1 MRRIKKFCCTT
12 LILGLMLPQVI
23 VGQGSTSE
31 AATGTWKQ
39 DSKGWWYSYTD
50 GSYAK
55 NQWLFIGK
63 SWYYFGKNGYMV
75 TGWKL
80 IDKKWYYFNKGGA
93 MQTGWK
99 LIDKKWYYFSGGGAM
114 QTGWKKLSGIWYYFA
129 GGAMATGWKQI
140 SGDWY
145 FFDKDGAMFTGWKKA
160 SGKWYYLG
168 SDGIMVT
175 GFQKISD
182 SWYYFETSGEMVAS
196 SSIEQA
202 GTTYHFGSNG
212 KMTGKDHSIK
222 SLVEISEAEYGDTIL
237 LGKYEQDYVSSGKED
252 IEWIVLDK
260 KEDGSLFVM
269 SKYGLD
275 MQPYHSEDAE
285 VTWETCSLRKWL
297 NNDFYNAAFTKAEKE
312 KIQTTTVE
320 SYSSYGYGYEDD
332 PEWREEFFVCETK
345 DKVFLPSY
353 SEAVMT
359 PRDPES
365 AGQGINLT
373 ITNCKPTAFAVS
385 RGAYVID
392 DAGIESLLR
401 EYGESYRQEFEGTID
416 GNCGW
421 WLRYAVG
428 NISFGYDV
436 SLIRNFQVNANG
448 GVVRPAMW
456 ITP

>member
-39 DSKGWWYSYTD
+39 DSKGWWYSYSD

-55 NQWLFIGK
+55 NQWVKSGK
-63 SWYYFGKNGYMV
+63 SWYYFGNNGYMV
-75 TGWKL
+75 TGWKQ
-80 IDKKWYYFNKGGA
+80 IDKKWYYFNKGGV
-93 MQTGWK
+93 
-99 LIDKKWYYFSGGGAM
+99 M

-129 GGAMATGWKQI
+129 GGAMTTGWKQI

-145 FFDKDGAMFTGWKKA
+145 FFNKDGALFTGWKKA

-182 SWYYFETSGEMVAS
+182 SWYYFEAGGEMVAS

-222 SLVEISEAEYGDTIL
+222 SLVELSEAEYGDTIL

-297 NNDFYNAAFTKAEKE
+297 NNDFYNTAFTKAEKK

-320 SYSSYGYGYEDD
+320 SYSSAWAHE
-332 PEWREEFFVCETK
+332 EEEFFVCETK

-359 PRDPES
+359 PADPES
-365 AGQGINLT
+365 GGQGINLT
-373 ITNCKPTAFAVS
+373 NTNCKPTAFAIS

-392 DAGIESLLR
+392 DAGIESLLKQ
-401 EYGESYRQEFEGTID
+401 YGKSYRQEFEGTID

-421 WLRYAVG
+421 WLRYKTG
-428 NISFGYDV
+428 ELSFGYDV